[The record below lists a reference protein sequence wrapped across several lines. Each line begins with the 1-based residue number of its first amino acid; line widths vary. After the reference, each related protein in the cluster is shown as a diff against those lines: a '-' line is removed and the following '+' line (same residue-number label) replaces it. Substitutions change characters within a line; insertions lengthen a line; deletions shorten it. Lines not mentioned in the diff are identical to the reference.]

1 MRFQVGLMYVWDA
14 SPTNLSYQFRVVH
27 KIKININ
34 FKQPMYALQL
44 NLVINIL
51 FERNSIVAFK
61 GSRQRI
67 LKISLY
73 KQVTTKTHHKS

>member
-1 MRFQVGLMYVWDA
+1 MC
-14 SPTNLSYQFRVVH
+14 
-27 KIKININ
+27 
-34 FKQPMYALQL
+34 ALQL
-44 NLVINIL
+44 NLVIYIL

-73 KQVTTKTHHKS
+73 KQVTTKTYHKG